1 MNKLTIYSAGSFRY
15 ALLEITGAFKQCN
28 EVEIKCIFG
37 PAGLLKTRIIEGEL
51 ADVFISANSE
61 NVSALGSR
69 VFQQQVLTYN
79 QLMLT
84 IKNKPEFQRDILEL
98 FFDEQYRLATSTPV
112 CDPCGDYTWQLFDL
126 IEKIIQNKVKG

>member
-28 EVEIKCIFG
+28 EVEIECIFG

-61 NVSALGSR
+61 NVSVLGSR

-84 IKNKPEFQRDILEL
+84 TKNKPEFQRDILEL
-98 FFDEQYRLATSTPV
+98 LFDEQYRLATSTPV

>member
-1 MNKLTIYSAGSFRY
+1 MHI
-15 ALLEITGAFKQCN
+15 
-28 EVEIKCIFG
+28 G
-37 PAGLLKTRIIEGEL
+37 PAGLLKTRIMEGEL

-84 IKNKPEFQRDILEL
+84 Q
-98 FFDEQYRLATSTPV
+98 
-112 CDPCGDYTWQLFDL
+112 
-126 IEKIIQNKVKG
+126 KIAKISARYSRFTFGFEISLGNLNAYL